1 MIATP
6 YFRTACEECHS
17 RKVRCKPSSEESR
30 GGTRC
35 EACRINGRKCLFSL
49 RSKTGRPRNS
59 TTPTYNSIYKSSAP
73 AASSSVVE
81 FPVSRS
87 ASGSNTTLKFH
98 ELKNKEHP
106 VLHPWPNLSDEEQNH
121 PSLDFGTILDQHC
134 GSSQEKLNTPMND
147 YESRSDGAWRP
158 TTFPSPTQ
166 TSFHTRDASDL
177 SAYLS
182 EDVLSI
188 MFSTKGQNP
197 SVEFSN
203 LKFLEN
209 TAQST
214 TQIRTPQASRNTF
227 SNSTSQFC
235 VSAAATAIGSRKPET
250 VSDIVQT
257 IGICNELRKYGQAV
271 PRKKISLFSSGDAAE
286 VHQMLN
292 SIDKLCTKISNSMPQ
307 QLLSTPLR
315 DQPTFIL
322 VFTAVMQAIEQ
333 TVERLGGITEF
344 EHACEAEDPSMNT
357 VDINMD
363 LGGMQT
369 QKLVLN
375 GSGDTDNATSPYLY
389 GQHHSALSREGDPSE
404 ADFPQLQ
411 LEHVLSLTRLDFY
424 LLQMKSFIAHFDT
437 SLELLAATEYIF
449 NPAQSSARL
458 LAYHRC
464 LERVLG
470 YWKNKWWK

>member
-1 MIATP
+1 MITTP

-17 RKVRCKPSSEESR
+17 RKVRCKPSTEESR
-30 GGTRC
+30 GSTRC

-59 TTPTYNSIYKSSAP
+59 TTLAYNSIYKPSVP
-73 AASSSVVE
+73 AASSSIVE
-81 FPVSRS
+81 FPASYPT
-87 ASGSNTTLKFH
+87 SGSMKFP
-98 ELKNKEHP
+98 EPKNKEHP
-106 VLHPWPNLSDEEQNH
+106 GLHPWPSLIDEQQNH
-121 PSLDFGTILDQHC
+121 PSLNFNSIQDQNC
-134 GSSQEKLNTPMND
+134 SPSQEKLNTPMNE
-147 YESRSDGAWRP
+147 YEGRSDEAWRSP
-158 TTFPSPTQ
+158 TLPSPTQ
-166 TSFHTRDASDL
+166 ASFQTRDTTDL

-188 MFSTKGQNP
+188 MFSTKEQNQ
-197 SVEFSN
+197 SVGFSN

-209 TAQST
+209 TAQPT
-214 TQIRTPQASRNTF
+214 AQISTPQAPRNTF
-227 SNSTSQFC
+227 PNSSSQFR
-235 VSAAATAIGSRKPET
+235 VSTAASKIDPRKPET

-271 PRKKISLFSSGDAAE
+271 PRKKISLFSSGDDAE
-286 VHQMLN
+286 IHQMLN
-292 SIDKLCTKISNSMPQ
+292 SVDKLCTKISNSIPQ
-307 QLLSTPLR
+307 QLPSTPLR

-333 TVERLGGITEF
+333 TVERLGGIAEF
-344 EHACEAEDPSMNT
+344 EHACETGDPSMNSG
-357 VDINMD
+357 DINMD

-369 QKLVLN
+369 EKLVLN
-375 GSGDTDNATSPYLY
+375 GSGNTENAPSPYMY
-389 GQHHSALSREGDPSE
+389 GQHRSVLLREYDASE
-404 ADFPQLQ
+404 AEFPQLQ
-411 LEHVLSLTRLDFY
+411 LEQVLSLTRLDFY

-464 LERVLG
+464 LDRVLG